1 MARGFLLAVSWLV
14 LAACAAGPG
23 AGPDGGGQGV
33 RVDPIEGPS
42 VPMARLL
49 AESVAAELRALKVP
63 ATIAWPST
71 SRFVLKGRAE
81 ANRTDPGVPFI
92 VLIHW
97 TLSERTGRT
106 VKSFTQGIR
115 GTWVQWEYG
124 DPKIIRRV
132 GSGAAKSIAA
142 IIGDRG
148 APGPAPLKTGLLVRP
163 VQGAGGVFLTR
174 AIKETLRAADVS
186 ITEDTRQAA
195 LVLEGRVAAAA
206 PRGGLRRIT
215 IVWTVSTTSGDQ
227 VGRATQENTVPDG
240 SLASAAEAEKV
251 ALAAVEGITAILAEV
266 GGVSSARSRRALPD
280 PASSPST
287 PVLRRV
293 PGRAPPPF

>member
-1 MARGFLLAVSWLV
+1 MRWLLFAMPLLI
-14 LAACAAGPG
+14 LAACAAEPD
-23 AGPDGGGQGV
+23 AGPDGSGQGI
-33 RVDPIEGPS
+33 RVDPIDGPS

-49 AESVAAELRALKVP
+49 AESVAAGLQAFKVP

-81 ANRTDPGVPFI
+81 ANRTVPGVPFI

-97 TLSERTGRT
+97 TLSDRSGQT
-106 VKSFTQGIR
+106 VSSFTQGIR

-132 GSGAAKSIAA
+132 GWGAAKSIAA
-142 IIGDRG
+142 IIGDEG
-148 APGPAPLKTGLLVRP
+148 APGPGPLKTGLLVRP
-163 VQGAGGVFLTR
+163 VQGAGGESLTR
-174 AIKETLRAADVS
+174 AIEDALRAADVS

-195 LVLEGRVAAAA
+195 LVLEGRVSVAA
-206 PRGGLRRIT
+206 PLGGRRTIT
-215 IVWTVSTTSGDQ
+215 IVWTVSTTDGDQ
-227 VGRATQENTVPDG
+227 VGRATQENSVPDG

-251 ALAAVEGITAILAEV
+251 ARAAVEGITAILAEV
-266 GGVSSARSRRALPD
+266 GGAPSARSGRASPG
-280 PASSPST
+280 PASTPST
-287 PVLRRV
+287 PILPRV

>member
-1 MARGFLLAVSWLV
+1 MRGLLLAMALLI
-14 LAACAAGPG
+14 LAACAADPD
-23 AGPDGGGQGV
+23 AGEDGGGQGV

-49 AESVAAELRALKVP
+49 AESVTAGLQAFKVP

-81 ANRTDPGVPFI
+81 VNRTAPGVPFI
-92 VLIHW
+92 LLIHW
-97 TLSERTGRT
+97 TLSNRSGQT
-106 VKSFTQGIR
+106 VSSFTQGIR

-132 GSGAAKSIAA
+132 GWGAAKSVAA
-142 IIGDRG
+142 ILGDEG
-148 APGPAPLKTGLLVRP
+148 APGPGPLKTGLLVRP
-163 VQGAGGVFLTR
+163 VQGAGGEALTR
-174 AIKETLRAADVS
+174 AIEDALRAADVS

-206 PRGGLRRIT
+206 PLGGRRAIT
-215 IVWTVSTTSGDQ
+215 IVWTVSTTDGNR

-240 SLASAAEAEKV
+240 GLASADEAEKV

-266 GGVSSARSRRALPD
+266 GGAPTARSGSATPGPAL
-280 PASSPST
+280 SPST
-287 PVLRRV
+287 PALPRF

>member
-1 MARGFLLAVSWLV
+1 MLRGLLIGVSCLI
-14 LAACAAGPG
+14 LAACAAGPDVGTDG
-23 AGPDGGGQGV
+23 AGRGV

-49 AESVAAELRALKVP
+49 AESVTAGLQAFKVP

-71 SRFVLKGRAE
+71 SRFVLTGRAE
-81 ANRTDPGVPFI
+81 ANRTNPGVPFI

-97 TLSERTGRT
+97 TLSDRSGRL
-106 VKSFTQGIR
+106 VSAFTQGIG
-115 GTWVQWEYG
+115 GTWMQWEYG

-132 GSGAAKSIAA
+132 GWGAAKSIAA
-142 IIGDRG
+142 LIGDLG

-163 VQGAGGVFLTR
+163 VQGTGGVFLTR
-174 AIKETLRAADVS
+174 AIKETLEAADVS

-195 LVLEGRVAAAA
+195 LVLEGRVTATA
-206 PRGGLRRIT
+206 PRGTRQTIT
-215 IVWTVSTTSGDQ
+215 IVWTVLTTAGDQ

-240 SLASAAEAEKV
+240 ALASAAEAEKV
-251 ALAAVEGITAILAEV
+251 ARAAVAGITAILAEI
-266 GGVSSARSRRALPD
+266 GGVPSARAKRALPE
-280 PASSPST
+280 PIQPSPT
-287 PVLRRV
+287 PVLPHI

>member
-1 MARGFLLAVSWLV
+1 MRGLFICISCLI

-23 AGPDGGGQGV
+23 AGTDGAGQGV

-49 AESVAAELRALKVP
+49 AESVTAGLLALKVP

-71 SRFVLKGRAE
+71 SRFVLGGRAE
-81 ANRTDPGVPFI
+81 ANRTEPGVPFI

-97 TLSERTGRT
+97 TLSDRSGQA
-106 VKSFTQGIR
+106 VSSFTQGIR

-124 DPKIIRRV
+124 DPKIIRQV

-142 IIGDRG
+142 ILGDQG

-163 VQGAGGVFLTR
+163 VHGTGGEFLTR
-174 AIKETLRAADVS
+174 AIKEALRAADVS

-195 LVLEGRVAAAA
+195 LVLDGLITAAAA
-206 PRGGLRRIT
+206 QGGRRRIT
-215 IVWTVSTTSGDQ
+215 IVWTVSTTDGDH
-227 VGRATQENTVPDG
+227 VGTATQENTVPDV

-251 ALAAVEGITAILAEV
+251 ARAVVDGITAILAEV
-266 GGVSSARSRRALPD
+266 GGMPAARSGRAIPGTAK
-280 PASSPST
+280 PAST
-287 PVLRRV
+287 PTLPHV

>member
-1 MARGFLLAVSWLV
+1 MRGLLFAMPLLI
-14 LAACAAGPG
+14 LAACAADPD
-23 AGPDGGGQGV
+23 AGTDGGGQGV
-33 RVDPIEGPS
+33 RVDPIDGPS

-49 AESVAAELRALKVP
+49 AESVTAELQALKVP

-97 TLSERTGRT
+97 TLSDRSGRR
-106 VKSFTQGIR
+106 VSSFTQGVR
-115 GTWVQWEYG
+115 GTWMQWEYG
-124 DPKIIRRV
+124 DPKIIRSV

-142 IIGDRG
+142 IIGDEG
-148 APGPAPLKTGLLVRP
+148 APGPGPLKTGLLVRP
-163 VQGAGGVFLTR
+163 VQGAGGESLTR
-174 AIKETLRAADVS
+174 AIKEALRAADVS

-206 PRGGLRRIT
+206 SLGGRRRIT
-215 IVWTVSTTSGDQ
+215 IVWIVFTTDGDQ

-251 ALAAVEGITAILAEV
+251 ARAAVEGITTILAEV
-266 GGVSSARSRRALPD
+266 GGVTSARSGRASPG
-280 PASSPST
+280 PALSPST
-287 PVLRRV
+287 PALPRI

>member
-1 MARGFLLAVSWLV
+1 MRGLLIAVSMLI

-23 AGPDGGGQGV
+23 AGTDDASQGV
-33 RVDPIEGPS
+33 RVDPIDGPS

-49 AESVAAELRALKVP
+49 AESVSAGLQALKVP

-71 SRFVLKGRAE
+71 SRFVLSGRAE
-81 ANRTDPGVPFI
+81 ANRTDPGLPYI

-97 TLSERTGRT
+97 TLSDRSGQT
-106 VKSFTQGIR
+106 VSSFTQGIR

-124 DPKIIRRV
+124 DPKTIRQV
-132 GSGAAKSIAA
+132 GAGAAKSIAA
-142 IIGDRG
+142 IIGDQG
-148 APGPAPLKTGLLVRP
+148 APGPAPLKTGLLVRL
-163 VQGAGGVFLTR
+163 VHGTGGEFLTR

-195 LVLEGRVAAAA
+195 LVLEGLITAAA
-206 PRGGLRRIT
+206 PQGGRQRIS
-215 IVWTVSTTSGDQ
+215 IVWTVSTTAGDE
-227 VGRATQENTVPDG
+227 VGKATQENTVPDG

-251 ALAAVEGITAILAEV
+251 AQAAVDGITAILAEV
-266 GGVSSARSRRALPD
+266 GGVPAARSLQAFPGMAK
-280 PASSPST
+280 PPST
-287 PVLRRV
+287 PDLPRV

>member
-1 MARGFLLAVSWLV
+1 MRGLLIAASWLV
-14 LAACAAGPG
+14 LAACAAEPD
-23 AGPDGGGQGV
+23 AGPDDGGQGV

-49 AESVAAELRALKVP
+49 AESVTAGLLAFKVP

-92 VLIHW
+92 MLIHW
-97 TLSERTGRT
+97 TLSDRTGRT
-106 VKSFTQGIR
+106 LSSFTQGVR

-132 GSGAAKSIAA
+132 GWGAAKSVAA
-142 IIGDRG
+142 ILGDEG
-148 APGPAPLKTGLLVRP
+148 APGPGPLKTGLLVRP
-163 VQGAGGVFLTR
+163 VQGAGGVSLTR

-195 LVLEGRVAAAA
+195 LVLEGRVATAQ
-206 PRGGLRRIT
+206 PLGGRRRIT
-215 IVWTVSTTSGDQ
+215 IVWTVFTTAGDQ
-227 VGRATQENTVPDG
+227 VGRAIQENTVPDG
-240 SLASAAEAEKV
+240 SLASAAEVEKV
-251 ALAAVEGITAILAEV
+251 ARAAVDGITAILAEV
-266 GGVSSARSRRALPD
+266 GGVPSARSGRAFPE

-287 PVLRRV
+287 PVLPRV